1 MNHKTAMIEA
11 VWGIK
16 KAAFKAAFFYQLY
29 DHYLKVTLVLPM
41 VKPSEYNNTV

>member
-16 KAAFKAAFFYQLY
+16 KAAFKAAFFISCM
-29 DHYLKVTLVLPM
+29 TII
-41 VKPSEYNNTV
+41 